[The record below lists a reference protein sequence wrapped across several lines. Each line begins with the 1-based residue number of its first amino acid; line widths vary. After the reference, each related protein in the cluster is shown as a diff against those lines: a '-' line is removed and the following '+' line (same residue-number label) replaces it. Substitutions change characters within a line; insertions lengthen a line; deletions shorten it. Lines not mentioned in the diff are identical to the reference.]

1 MGRDGRPLSSGEGKN
16 GYVDRSGRE
25 VFPCR
30 IASGMISN
38 FLMPESCRVPRRGCL
53 LADRR
58 HSRPFVKFG
67 LFNLQD
73 GGKYARVAG
82 VGVYRA
88 GFCYGIVIIMA
99 L

>member
-1 MGRDGRPLSSGEGKN
+1 MGRDGRPLSSGEGKS

-38 FLMPESCRVPRRGCL
+38 FLMPESCRVPREVVL

-82 VGVYRA
+82 VVCTGQ
-88 GFCYGIVIIMA
+88 GFVTVS
-99 L
+99 